1 MAIPRLLHITSPLA
15 GDELIATRLHA
26 VEQLGLPYRV
36 EVDVLANDPL
46 IKPSVLLTKPIT
58 VSVKEMVDEVLIE
71 RHFHGFVSEFERLG
85 PGTSGR
91 MHYRLVA
98 VPGIWRLGLRQN
110 CRIFQDKS
118 VMDIVDAVLGEH
130 SLAAPARG
138 ILPTLSPMGY
148 CTQFNETDLAFLSR
162 LMEEHGLTYYFSH
175 TATEHRMHVSAT
187 APGFPAFVGGD
198 VEAMHESPR
207 FFDLQRWCAAQ
218 RARSAAVN
226 LQDMDAERSQPSV
239 VQTKN
244 SDTKSYADEPAMWAP
259 GKVFHWPGGMATRP
273 GVDNAAVAMGE
284 RETAAE
290 EFTATARDPRYAAGV
305 RMTVAV
311 VAQDDTRRTAQ
322 YVVTSVQHS
331 ASDASSLAAGSGGTE
346 GYGASLRLSVASRT
360 WMPKPLHTR
369 PVMAGLYSARV
380 TGPAG
385 EKIHVDEF
393 GRIKV
398 RFRWDHAGADSD
410 TSSCWVRVAQAAAG
424 AWGGTWF
431 LPRVGDEVLVAFLDG
446 DPDRPVV
453 TGSVYGKDAKPPF
466 LPGTNRAQ
474 SGIRTRSYKSDSAED
489 ANIFRFEDKKD
500 NEEILLHAQKNL
512 TVEVENDEK
521 RTIDHD
527 QTETIKHA
535 RSVTIK
541 EADDTLTIE
550 LGNRT
555 TTVKTGNDT
564 LTLEKGDRITTVKKG
579 DDTLT
584 VEEGNEVHTIKKGNV
599 TVKCNLGSIT
609 LEAMQSITL
618 KVGPSKIVIDQSGV
632 LIEGPR
638 ILEKGTAIHQ
648 TKAPLITAESQGPH
662 ILKGAIVLVNS
673 S

>member
-26 VEQLGLPYRV
+26 VEQLGLPFRF

-46 IKPSVLLTKPIT
+46 IKPSALLTKPIT
-58 VSVKEMVDEVLIE
+58 VSVKEVVDEAPIE
-71 RHFHGFVSEFERLG
+71 RHFHGFVSEFERVG
-85 PGTSGR
+85 PGPSGR
-91 MHYRLVA
+91 MGYRLVA

-130 SLAAPARG
+130 ALAAPARG

-207 FFDLQRWCAAQ
+207 FFDLQQWCVAQ

-284 RETAAE
+284 RETASE

-305 RMTVAV
+305 RMNVAV

-331 ASDASSLAAGSGGTE
+331 ATDASSLAAGSGGTE
-346 GYGASLRLSVASRT
+346 GYGARLQLSVASRT
-360 WMPKPLHTR
+360 WMPRPVHAR
-369 PVMAGLYSARV
+369 PVMAGLYSAKV
-380 TGPAG
+380 TGPSG

-393 GRIKV
+393 GRIKI
-398 RFRWDHAGADSD
+398 RFRWDHAGVD
-410 TSSCWVRVAQAAAG
+410 TDASSCWVRVAQAAAG

-527 QTETIKHA
+527 QTEIIKNA
-535 RSVTIK
+535 RTVTVK
-541 EADDTLTIE
+541 EADDTLTVE
-550 LGNRT
+550 LGNRIAT
-555 TTVKTGNDT
+555 IKTGD
-564 LTLEKGDRITTVKKG
+564 E
-579 DDTLT
+579 TLT
-584 VEEGNEVHTIKKGNV
+584 VEKANRITNVKKGNDTKTLDEGNEAHIIKMGDV
-599 TVKCNLGSIT
+599 TVKCELGSIT
-609 LEAMQSITL
+609 MEAMKKITL
-618 KVGPSKIVIDQSGV
+618 KVGQSTIVLEPSGV
-632 LIEGPR
+632 TI
-638 ILEKGTAIHQ
+638 KGTM
-648 TKAPLITAESQGPH
+648 ITEEAQSLH
-662 ILKGAIVLVNS
+662 ATKGAIIKEEAQGMVKVTAGIVMLN
-673 S
+673 